1 MTNEQF
7 KKLKEDP
14 NIILQFFNDNDKET
28 IDNLNFIIFCL
39 KIATKCSDAEKHI
52 YNVEYKKGDT
62 RYIDIEILQEFRED
76 KKVNLI
82 YSISPKNSRS
92 LFFNSFEQAKNYAI
106 EILNKLVFD
115 PKTNLYFQKS
125 N

>member
-1 MTNEQF
+1 MTNEEF
-7 KKLKEDP
+7 KKLKEDS
-14 NIILQFFNDNDKET
+14 NIILKFCNDKET
-28 IDNLNFIIFCL
+28 IDNLNFIICCL

-52 YNVEYKKGDT
+52 YNVDYKKGDT
-62 RYIDIEILQEFRED
+62 RHIDIGILQEFRED

-82 YSISPKNSRS
+82 YSVSRKNMRS
-92 LFFNSFEQAKNYAI
+92 LFFNNFEQARNYAI
-106 EILNKLVFD
+106 EKLNNLVFD

>member
-1 MTNEQF
+1 MTNEEF

-14 NIILQFFNDNDKET
+14 NIILKFFNDNDKET
-28 IDNLNFIIFCL
+28 IDNLNLITFCL
-39 KIATKCSDAEKHI
+39 KIATKCSDAEKYI
-52 YNVEYKKGDT
+52 YNVEYKRGDT
-62 RYIDIEILQEFRED
+62 RYIGIEILQEFRED

-92 LFFNSFEQAKNYAI
+92 LFFNNFEQARNYAI
-106 EILNKLVFD
+106 EKLNNLVFD
-115 PKTNLYFQKS
+115 PKTNLYFQQS